1 MGLVGEAQGLE
12 TLCDP
17 TVISAAAALLG
28 QSFGTWHKEM
38 AASELSPTAE
48 QPGTCRP
55 AGQAQ
60 GRDASSLGPHPVSLP
75 LSGALE
81 QTQQV
86 TSQKTER
93 KQRRRQDGEKTKI
106 WTGRA
111 FQML

>member
-55 AGQAQ
+55 AGPRGGMPAALAPIQ
-60 GRDASSLGPHPVSLP
+60 SVYLSLGHWNRHS
-75 LSGALE
+75 
-81 QTQQV
+81 
-86 TSQKTER
+86 R
-93 KQRRRQDGEKTKI
+93 
-106 WTGRA
+106 
-111 FQML
+111 